1 MICQGSIAS
10 GQLDTEA
17 LTMTRNSTVVM
28 SIVAV
33 LLLTPFQPADA
44 QQDPPKVCIIG
55 WVEKQGAYAYVEGQ
69 TVGSVIEAA
78 GGLSRALAGQALRA
92 YVNRMTEEKL
102 TACLATFKMRT
113 EPADTISVTDLGRG
127 EGRPCPEPP
136 PN

>member
-1 MICQGSIAS
+1 MTRSSTAMMSIA
-10 GQLDTEA
+10 
-17 LTMTRNSTVVM
+17 
-28 SIVAV
+28 AV

-44 QQDPPKVCIIG
+44 QRDAPKVYIIG

-78 GGLSRALAGQALRA
+78 GGLSGALPGEALRA
-92 YVNRMTEEKL
+92 YVYRMTDEKL
-102 TACLATFKMRT
+102 TACLATPRT
-113 EPADTISVTDLGRG
+113 LTRPADTISVTDLGRG